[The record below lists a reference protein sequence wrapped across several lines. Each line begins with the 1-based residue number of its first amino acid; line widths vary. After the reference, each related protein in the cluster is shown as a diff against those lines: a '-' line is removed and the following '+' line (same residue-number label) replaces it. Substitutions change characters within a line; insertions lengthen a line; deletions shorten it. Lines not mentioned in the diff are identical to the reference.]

1 MRIIVI
7 TLILFLQIIAS
18 PIAAQDYNK
27 GLAAAQA
34 GDFAT
39 ALKEW
44 MPLAEDGD
52 SAAQYNLGV
61 MYDNGDGVPQDY
73 KEAVK
78 WYTLAAEQGYAPAQ
92 TNLGFMYEDRQG
104 VPQDY
109 KEAIKWYTL
118 AAEKDV
124 SKAQSNLGFMYGN
137 GRGVLKD
144 NVIAHMWYNIG
155 AANGDEISGE
165 NKDITAK
172 NMTSEDISKAQA
184 MARECM
190 NSNYQDC
197 GY

>member
-1 MRIIVI
+1 MRITVL
-7 TLILFLQIIAS
+7 TLISLLLIIAS
-18 PIAAQDYNK
+18 PIAAQDFNK

-34 GDFAT
+34 GNWTT

-44 MPLAEDGD
+44 KPLAEDGD
-52 SAAQYNLGV
+52 SAAQYNLVV

-73 KEAVK
+73 KE
-78 WYTLAAEQGYAPAQ
+78 G
-92 TNLGFMYEDRQG
+92 
-104 VPQDY
+104 
-109 KEAIKWYTL
+109 IKWYTL

-124 SKAQSNLGFMYGN
+124 AKAQSNLGFMYGN